1 MLCHLKFS
9 GAVFLFF
16 WQRLSIS
23 SPSSPSLVLD
33 FVAIN
38 WCGSQPWVSETSGG
52 GALWELYEVDLTQME
67 KLWMYNQTIRDNQ
80 GIVALPKALV
90 RSYPTRSKVWAWSSL
105 MDKAEQPFCAK
116 AESISEM
123 SQDDHE
129 QT

>member
-1 MLCHLKFS
+1 MFRAWPARVLVVGSDVQLHQRQLKAERGFKGDRTKAYTTDVHMLCHLKFS

-67 KLWMYNQTIRDNQ
+67 KLWMYIRQ
-80 GIVALPKALV
+80 SGII
-90 RSYPTRSKVWAWSSL
+90 R
-105 MDKAEQPFCAK
+105 
-116 AESISEM
+116 I
-123 SQDDHE
+123 
-129 QT
+129 